1 MALIK
6 SIIQAGGALVLT
18 ISLGAQ
24 AAGWQESLSNAASQ
38 LSAGKGAT
46 EGNAESNN
54 LAGLSALLNGSP
66 QSLSSK
72 SMNNAAGILG
82 YCVKQKFA
90 VASNTDSIK
99 NQLLTKLGL
108 TTPQQQQQTGYQQGL
123 AGLLT
128 TGDGK
133 LLNLNS
139 IGSSA
144 LAEKVKAKACD
155 LVLKQG
161 IKFIS

>member
-1 MALIK
+1 MKQMIRAT
-6 SIIQAGGALVLT
+6 GALALMM
-18 ISLGAQ
+18 SLGTQ
-24 AAGWQESLSNAASQ
+24 AAGWQESLSSAASQ
-38 LSAGKGAT
+38 LSAGSAGKGT
-46 EGNAESNN
+46 SDTPD
-54 LAGLSALLNGSP
+54 LAGLSALLNGNT
-66 QSLSSK
+66 QSLSSG

-82 YCVKQKFA
+82 YCVKQKLA
-90 VASNTDSIK
+90 AASNADTIK

-133 LLNLNS
+133 LLNLNT
-139 IGSSA
+139 IGNSA